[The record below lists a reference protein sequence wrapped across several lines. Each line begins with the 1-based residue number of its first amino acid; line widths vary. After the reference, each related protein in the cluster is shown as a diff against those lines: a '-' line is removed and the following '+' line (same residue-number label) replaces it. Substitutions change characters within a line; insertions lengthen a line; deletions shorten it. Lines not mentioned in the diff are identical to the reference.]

1 MHNKA
6 LIFAKT
12 HHNLTL
18 EYIPKKTFIPSPEL
32 KTFALKVKMFIQYM
46 ESLINAQ
53 QNNIWGRSYKELLS

>member
-12 HHNLTL
+12 HCNLTI
-18 EYIPKKTFIPSPEL
+18 EYIPKKMIIPSPEL

-46 ESLINAQ
+46 ESLMT
-53 QNNIWGRSYKELLS
+53 E